1 MMRMPSGGKL
11 RAQVGSRQ
19 IRLTIL
25 GFAIAALI
33 GFWGVMVLADGAVG
47 FGVTWIP
54 DGLVVA
60 FAIGHFVSAP
70 VAWII
75 ASVTLTS
82 PRRIGAVFGW
92 LIVPI
97 LSVISVVAAMTDA
110 WAWNTSAARGAG
122 TAAYLA
128 AVTLVSLGP
137 LSLLA
142 LLAVAIRALGAD
154 AERPLS

>member
-47 FGVTWIP
+47 FGVTWVP

-60 FAIGHFVSAP
+60 FTVGHLVSAP
-70 VAWII
+70 IAWIT

-82 PRRIGAVFGW
+82 RRRIGAIFGW
-92 LIVPI
+92 VGVPL

-110 WAWNTSAARGAG
+110 WAWNTSAARAAG
-122 TAAYLA
+122 TTSYVA

-142 LLAVAIRALGAD
+142 LLAMAIRALGAEAD
-154 AERPLS
+154 PTLT